1 MKKNIDI
8 DNDEL
13 FNSLMEDII
22 NVFVEDKDE
31 KNVNDVWRWY
41 LLSNYKNG

>member
-31 KNVNDVWRWY
+31 KNVNDV
-41 LLSNYKNG
+41 